1 MTRLGIV
8 FVIIKLH
15 HLREVDL
22 APLNWNASIGN
33 LSRGAWNMF
42 FFAPLFDWIELNWNA
57 SIGNLSRGAWNMFF
71 FAPLFDW
78 VEITSVFPNSCWS
91 NRLQAL
97 CDMLCLY
104 QERSSKLKERRYLLT
119 NHRKMIMCREH
130 LRIAPK
136 ETHTVNNRCHSF
148 SVLLTQQAYWYVWAQ
163 FFLWVKSQF
172 RKRLFFPL
180 TYNTNMPES
189 NLFSRID
196 EGEIREKN
204 DLKRKDLI
212 WPDQYLFPG
221 ETLPAEL

>member
-8 FVIIKLH
+8 FVIIELH
-15 HLREVDL
+15 HLREVDI
-22 APLNWNASIGN
+22 APLNWNVFIGN

-42 FFAPLFDWIELNWNA
+42 FLV
-57 SIGNLSRGAWNMFF
+57 
-71 FAPLFDW
+71 PLFDW
-78 VEITSVFPNSCWS
+78 VEITSVFPKSCWS
-91 NRLQAL
+91 KRLQAL
-97 CDMLCLY
+97 CDMLCLD
-104 QERSSKLKERRYLLT
+104 QGRSSKLKERRYLLT

-148 SVLLTQQAYWYVWAQ
+148 SVLLTQQAYWYVWAK

-180 TYNTNMPES
+180 TYNTNMTES